1 MDIGGKQLSYL
12 LAIYQLNQ
20 QPEAVGSAEIARTL
34 KCSKASVSNMMTTL
48 MNRGLLVKERY
59 GKVYLTDTGYLL
71 ARDAWHCMEALVA
84 RLPQLGLDMTED
96 EAQQAAFAL
105 MTVLPEHALDQ
116 LKEDAKKMD
125 RGDL

>member
-71 ARDAWHCMEALVA
+71 ARDAWHCMEQLMA
-84 RLPQLGLDMTED
+84 RLPRLELDMTD
-96 EAQQAAFAL
+96 AEAQQAALAL
-105 MTVLPEHALDQ
+105 MTVLPEHTLHR
-116 LKEDAKKMD
+116 LKDDTKNGS
-125 RGDL
+125 R